1 MPPRHYLVDVLPT
14 LLPESP
20 FLLAVQTVMSLAPHP
35 LDPNPRSPRSKRLRS
50 SASAALGRKAM
61 DAIQRIMASGTPSV
75 EAIQALTLLA
85 VWEWGSTNNAMAAM
99 DLFRQGVQ
107 LAISMGMHDMDAG
120 GTGFA
125 LEGIDWRRDMMR
137 RTWWILYVYQ
147 LTSGLVSG
155 LQPPLGAD
163 DPSIKVDFPICSD
176 KDRTWST
183 WINCIRQ
190 CFRVVNMINVLAM
203 DGQQGEGGMK
213 AWGSAGEAP
222 ELSPEQQELKRRQ
235 MIAIDRQIMELMKQ
249 TEKMS
254 VVEQV
259 PGGEED
265 VVRNQQIATRFGL
278 AGELSSS
285 DAAHT
290 SHPHPPAPHDGVPRG
305 VAVLETHLRLEGDER
320 RRGERGGVVR
330 RHVDT
335 SEHPAE
341 RQLLADVVHPRAAA
355 AGAQPAQHARRLAH
369 GARQLWHGQLDRA
382 RVRQL

>member
-14 LLPESP
+14 LLPDSP
-20 FLLAVQTVMSLAPHP
+20 FLLAVQTVMTLAPHP

-50 SASAALGRKAM
+50 SASAALGRKVM
-61 DAIQRIMASGTPSV
+61 DAVQKTMASGPSV
-75 EAIQALTLLA
+75 EAIQALTMLA
-85 VWEWGSTNNAMAAM
+85 VWEWGSTNNASAAM

-107 LAISMGMHDMDAG
+107 VAISMGMHDMDAG
-120 GTGFA
+120 STGFS
-125 LEGIDWRRDMMR
+125 LEGIDWRLDMMR

-190 CFRVVNMINVLAM
+190 CFRVVNMINVVAM
-203 DGQQGEGGMK
+203 SDGQGDGGLK
-213 AWGSAGEAP
+213 AWGADGDVP

-235 MIAIDRQIMELMKQ
+235 MVAIDRQIMELMKQ

-278 AGELSSS
+278 AGEPTVVARADS
-285 DAAHT
+285 
-290 SHPHPPAPHDGVPRG
+290 SHPHTPTPHDGVPRG
-305 VAVLETHLRLEGDER
+305 VAVL
-320 RRGERGGVVR
+320 
-330 RHVDT
+330 
-335 SEHPAE
+335 
-341 RQLLADVVHPRAAA
+341 
-355 AGAQPAQHARRLAH
+355 
-369 GARQLWHGQLDRA
+369 
-382 RVRQL
+382 